1 MPQAH
6 VSKQKKETV
15 KQFAKL
21 LLDYPIVGAVDMENM
36 PAAQLQQ
43 MRAQLRDTVVLL
55 MAKRRLL
62 TIAIN
67 QVKDKKKGIE
77 QLLPHLKGM
86 PALLFTKENPFKIYK
101 IIQKSKS
108 PAPAKAGQTAP
119 RDVKVSAGPTTFAPG
134 PVIGEL
140 GSCGIKAGIEAG
152 KVVIKQDAVVVQE
165 GQVISEKIAGILGRL
180 GIQPMEIGLNIV
192 AVYEEGTIYSK
203 NILAVDEKEYINKVS
218 TAARWAFNLAIE
230 AGILTKETTEF
241 MLIKAFTDAK
251 ALAISQD
258 ILTDKTV
265 GDILAK
271 AERQMQ
277 SVKAAAKLE

>member
-119 RDVKVSAGPTTFAPG
+119 RDVKVSAG
-134 PVIGEL
+134 
-140 GSCGIKAGIEAG
+140 
-152 KVVIKQDAVVVQE
+152 
-165 GQVISEKIAGILGRL
+165 
-180 GIQPMEIGLNIV
+180 
-192 AVYEEGTIYSK
+192 
-203 NILAVDEKEYINKVS
+203 
-218 TAARWAFNLAIE
+218 
-230 AGILTKETTEF
+230 
-241 MLIKAFTDAK
+241 
-251 ALAISQD
+251 
-258 ILTDKTV
+258 
-265 GDILAK
+265 
-271 AERQMQ
+271 
-277 SVKAAAKLE
+277 

>member
-15 KQFAKL
+15 KQFTKL

-86 PALLFTKENPFKIYK
+86 PALLFTKENPFTIYK

-108 PAPAKAGQTAP
+108 SAPAKAGQTAP

-140 GSCGIKAGIEAG
+140 GSCGIKAGIEEG
-152 KVVIKQDAVVVQE
+152 KVVIKQDAIVVQE
-165 GQVISEKIAGILGRL
+165 GQLISEKIAGILGRL

-192 AVYEEGTIYSK
+192 AVYEDGTIYSK
-203 NILAVDEKEYINKVS
+203 NILNVDEKEYLTKVS

-230 AGILTKETTEF
+230 AGILNKKTTEF
-241 MLIKAFTDAK
+241 MLIKAFTDSK

-277 SVKAAAKLE
+277 SVKEAAKLE